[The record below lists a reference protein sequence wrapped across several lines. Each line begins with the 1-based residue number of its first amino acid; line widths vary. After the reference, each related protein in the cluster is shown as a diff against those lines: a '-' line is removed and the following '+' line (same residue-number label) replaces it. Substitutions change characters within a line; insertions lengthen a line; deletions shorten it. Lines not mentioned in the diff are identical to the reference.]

1 MSRTSFVLGVD
12 GGGTRSTGLIA
23 DLSGNILSRRE
34 GGATNPNV
42 VGFDESASTIYD
54 LISGCCE
61 ELHCAPDELRSV
73 VLGLAGA
80 RVMEFRER
88 IREEVNARF
97 QKNGSRPLPLA
108 VETDARIAL
117 EGAFDG
123 GPGVVLIA
131 GTGSIVIGKNE
142 HGEILSVG
150 GWGRILGDEGSGFAI
165 GRDGVR
171 ALTAYFDGR
180 GGKTSLLHLVTGQHG
195 WHSREDIIRAVYQE
209 GFDLARLAPLVMEAA
224 MDHDLPCQKILQN
237 SASALVDQ
245 LRGVVMQMGV
255 LRKVCVV
262 MIGGL
267 VSQETVFSNV
277 LQLKIMK
284 ALPQVDV
291 RKAIYPPAQGAVR
304 MAITRVK
311 EV

>member
-1 MSRTSFVLGVD
+1 LGVD

-34 GGATNPNV
+34 AGATNPNV
-42 VGFDESASTIYD
+42 VGFDQSARTIVD

-61 ELHCAPDELRSV
+61 EIHCSPDELRSI

-80 RVMEFRER
+80 RVHEFRER
-88 IREEVNARF
+88 IRDQVNAHFRE
-97 QKNGSRPLPLA
+97 KGSRPLPLS

-131 GTGSIVIGKNE
+131 GTGSIVIGKSE
-142 HGEILSVG
+142 RGDILSVG

-171 ALTAYFDGR
+171 AISAYHDGR
-180 GGKTSLLHLVTGQHG
+180 GGKTTLLELVATHHG
-195 WHSREDIIRAVYQE
+195 WRNREDIIRSVYQE
-209 GFDLARLAPLVMEAA
+209 GFDLASLAPLVMEAA
-224 MDHDLPCQKILQN
+224 ANHDLPCQRILQN
-237 SASALVDQ
+237 SAASLVDQ

-267 VSQETVFSNV
+267 VGQETVFSNV

-284 ALPQVDV
+284 ALPQVEV
-291 RKAIYPPAQGAVR
+291 RKAIHPPARGAVR
-304 MAITRVK
+304 MAITRIK

>member
-1 MSRTSFVLGVD
+1 MSRTSLVLGVD

-42 VGFDESASTIYD
+42 VGFDESARTIFD
-54 LISGCCE
+54 LISGCCKE
-61 ELHCAPDELRSV
+61 VHCSPDELRAV

-80 RVMEFRER
+80 RVHEFRER
-88 IREEVNARF
+88 IREEVNAQF
-97 QKNGSRPLPLA
+97 LQNGSRPLPLA

-142 HGEILSVG
+142 HGDILSVG

-171 ALTAYFDGR
+171 ALTAYYDGR
-180 GGKTSLLHLVTGQHG
+180 GGKHRS
-195 WHSREDIIRAVYQE
+195 
-209 GFDLARLAPLVMEAA
+209 
-224 MDHDLPCQKILQN
+224 
-237 SASALVDQ
+237 
-245 LRGVVMQMGV
+245 
-255 LRKVCVV
+255 
-262 MIGGL
+262 
-267 VSQETVFSNV
+267 
-277 LQLKIMK
+277 
-284 ALPQVDV
+284 
-291 RKAIYPPAQGAVR
+291 
-304 MAITRVK
+304 
-311 EV
+311 